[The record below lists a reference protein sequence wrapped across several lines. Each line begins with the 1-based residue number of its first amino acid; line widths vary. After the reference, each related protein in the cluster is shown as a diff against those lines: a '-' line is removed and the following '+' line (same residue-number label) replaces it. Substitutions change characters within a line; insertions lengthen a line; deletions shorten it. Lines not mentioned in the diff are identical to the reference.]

1 MKIRKFNESKSGE
14 QLDDLFFKFI
24 DKLSELGRYART
36 EQSHS
41 NFTHEDKDVVIDTV
55 KGYDDLLKVVNDK
68 FNKVKDKLKETYN

>member
-1 MKIRKFNESKSGE
+1 MKIRKFNESKSGD
-14 QLDDLFFKFI
+14 QLDDLFSKFI

-41 NFTHEDKDVVIDTV
+41 NFTHKDKDLVIDTV
-55 KGYDDLLKVVNDK
+55 KEYEDLLKVVNDK